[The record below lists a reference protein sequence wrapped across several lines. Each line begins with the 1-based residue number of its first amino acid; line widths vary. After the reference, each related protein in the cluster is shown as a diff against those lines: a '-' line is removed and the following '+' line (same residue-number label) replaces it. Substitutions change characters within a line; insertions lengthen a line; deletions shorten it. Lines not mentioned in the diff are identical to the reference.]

1 MLRVRVRVT
10 SDITAPSYRSLMLA
24 INGALSLKE
33 LMNKILTVAGLLNEE
48 DLILHLDGFV
58 LSLEERIEDVIRDDD
73 ILL

>member
-1 MLRVRVRVT
+1 MT